1 MRFTYKKATQ
11 VLNFF
16 CLKSKSKK
24 LDKLKALK
32 LVYLADR
39 FHYRKYGRFITN
51 DKYYAMEYGPVAS
64 NTKDI
69 ASLSDYLDES
79 EKKYASEY
87 LSLENDKSIKSLN
100 EIDNSILSD
109 SDKDALE
116 YIWNKFG
123 NKSNF
128 DLVNIT
134 HKYPEWLRH
143 KEKIDSKLHSRIEM
157 NEEDFLDDP
166 EEDIDKCFELSE
178 ERKTA
183 LKEVVKTQN
192 YLESLWD

>member
-1 MRFTYKKATQ
+1 M
-11 VLNFF
+11 
-16 CLKSKSKK
+16 
-24 LDKLKALK
+24 KALK